1 MYEVMYVVM
10 YMVIQS
16 NVHDYVQDHGYVL
29 GHGRF
34 QSPGNSHGKRSWFCH
49 RCSHNS
55 WPWII

>member
-1 MYEVMYVVM
+1 MVM